1 MEIPDQTGYK
11 AGCLVVLQFARLS
24 ESLHAMESSGLAPQ
38 LTVGLIVGEL
48 RERAERSLRHIL
60 AQTALER
67 MEVIV
72 VDVSRGGSFAGSDH
86 PKVRYLHRPQFRFYC
101 EAQIEAVRQARSQVI
116 AFLED
121 HTYAEP
127 QWAEAILE
135 TMGNPR
141 VAAVN
146 YTFTNASDAGYLGRS
161 ILMAEYGHWM
171 APHPGGRV
179 RISSSTNVAYRRELL
194 LATMGDD
201 ESIFEAEF
209 LIHRE
214 IQKSGGEIHVASRA
228 TVAHESWGTLKA
240 ACQANGAYKRV
251 LGARRAE
258 SGNWGKGRRLI
269 WGLGMVLMPGLS
281 IARLA
286 AAMYRRPALWGRL
299 ISSVPVLMAIYTY
312 CAWSEALGYLRGAG
326 ASREEFLARELAVQ
340 RHG

>member
-1 MEIPDQTGYK
+1 
-11 AGCLVVLQFARLS
+11 
-24 ESLHAMESSGLAPQ
+24 
-38 LTVGLIVGEL
+38 
-48 RERAERSLRHIL
+48 
-60 AQTALER
+60 
-67 MEVIV
+67 
-72 VDVSRGGSFAGSDH
+72 
-86 PKVRYLHRPQFRFYC
+86 
-101 EAQIEAVRQARSQVI
+101 VI

>member
-1 MEIPDQTGYK
+1 MEDQIGYK
-11 AGCLVVLQFARLS
+11 GCLVSAQVACLS
-24 ESLHAMESSGLAPQ
+24 ESLYAMESRSFAPQ
-38 LTVGLIVGEL
+38 LTVGLIAGEL

-60 AQTALER
+60 AQAELER
-67 MEVIV
+67 LEVVV
-72 VDVSRGGSFAGSDH
+72 VDVNRGGGSFVGSDH
-86 PKVRYLHRPQFRFYC
+86 PKVRYLYRPQFRFYC
-101 EAQIEAVRQARSQVI
+101 EAQIEVIRQARSPVI

-121 HTYAEP
+121 HCYAEP

-135 TMGNPR
+135 TLENPK

-179 RISSSTNVAYRRELL
+179 RISASTNLAYRRELL
-194 LATMGDD
+194 PVRMGED

-214 IQKSGGEIHVASRA
+214 IQKSGGEIHVAPRA
-228 TVAHESWGTLKA
+228 TVAHESWATLKA
-240 ACQANGAYKRV
+240 ACQANGANKRV

-258 SGNWGKGRRLI
+258 SGNWRKGRRLI
-269 WGLGMVLMPGLS
+269 WGIGMILTPGLF

-286 AAMYRRPALWGRL
+286 AAMYHRPALWGRF
-299 ISSVPVLMAIYTY
+299 ISSLPVLTVIYSY

-326 ASREEFLARELAVQ
+326 ASREEFLARELAVH
-340 RHG
+340 RDG